1 MHGYRKIMTLIDISE
16 NGERV
21 ARRAHSMA
29 RLHNSA
35 LAAATIVDY
44 ESGYEDHGLL
54 TPGQTCDAL
63 VKQFTMRLNH
73 LLGRI
78 DASGTEAIV
87 AAGQLKSSVMDVLQS
102 WQPDLVIVGSHEP
115 YGLDQPK
122 TLFGRHAS
130 SLPFDILVVQIATP
144 QPIVGR
150 LVHALSNAF
159 C

>member
-1 MHGYRKIMTLIDISE
+1 MHGYRKILTLVDISQ

-21 ARRAHSMA
+21 ARRAHGMA
-29 RLHNSA
+29 RLYNAA
-35 LAAATIVDY
+35 LAAATVVDY
-44 ESGYEDHGLL
+44 TAGYEDHGVL
-54 TPGQTCDAL
+54 TPSQTCDAL
-63 VKQFTMRLNH
+63 VRQFTMRLNH

-78 DASGTEAIV
+78 DASGAETIV
-87 AAGQLKSSVMDVLQS
+87 AAGHLRSSVMDVLQS

-122 TLFGRHAS
+122 SLFGRHAG
-130 SLPFDILVVQIATP
+130 SLPFDILVVHMETP

-150 LVHALSNAF
+150 LVNALSAAF

>member
-1 MHGYRKIMTLIDISE
+1 MNSYRKILTLVDISE

-21 ARRAHSMA
+21 ARRAHNMA
-29 RLHNSA
+29 RLYNAS
-35 LAAATIVDY
+35 LAAAMVVDY
-44 ESGYEDHGLL
+44 TPGYEDHGTL

-63 VKQFTMRLNH
+63 VKQFTLRLNH

-87 AAGQLKSSVMDVLQS
+87 AAGHLKSSVMDILQS

-122 TLFGRHAS
+122 ALFGRHAH
-130 SLPFDILVVQIATP
+130 SLPFDILVVQMAAP

-150 LVHALSNAF
+150 LVHALSTAF